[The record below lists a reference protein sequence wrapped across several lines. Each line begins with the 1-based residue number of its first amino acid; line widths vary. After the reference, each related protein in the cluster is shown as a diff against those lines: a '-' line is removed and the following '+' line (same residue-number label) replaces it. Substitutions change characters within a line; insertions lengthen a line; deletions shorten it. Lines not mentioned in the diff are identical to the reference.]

1 MSDRLTAIQTKILE
15 YLKLRSR
22 EGGGSPSVREI
33 GAAVGLKSTSSVQ
46 NNLIALDV
54 AGYITRD
61 AGLNRSIRLTDEPPV
76 VQVPLLGKVTAG
88 MPVLAFEELVAS
100 IPFPA
105 DHGQGG
111 DLFALRVMGDSM
123 VNAGILDG
131 DIVIAEKV
139 ASVHNGEIVV
149 ALIDDE
155 ATVKRIYREVDHVRL
170 QPENDL
176 YEPIYSRDV
185 SVLGRVIACIRY
197 YG

>member
-1 MSDRLTAIQTKILE
+1 MPDKLTNIQTRILE
-15 YLKLRSR
+15 YLKTRSR

-33 GAAVGLKSTSSVQ
+33 GEAVGLKSTSSVQ
-46 NNLIALDV
+46 NNLNSLES

-61 AGLNRSIRLTDEPPV
+61 SGLNRSIRLTDEPPV

-105 DHGQGG
+105 DRGQGG
-111 DLFALRVMGDSM
+111 DLFALRVSGDSM
-123 VNAGILDG
+123 INAGILDG
-131 DIVIAEKV
+131 DIIIAEKTP
-139 ASVHNGEIVV
+139 SVHNGEIVV
-149 ALIDDE
+149 AMVEDE
-155 ATVKRIYREVDHVRL
+155 ATVKRIYRETEQVRL